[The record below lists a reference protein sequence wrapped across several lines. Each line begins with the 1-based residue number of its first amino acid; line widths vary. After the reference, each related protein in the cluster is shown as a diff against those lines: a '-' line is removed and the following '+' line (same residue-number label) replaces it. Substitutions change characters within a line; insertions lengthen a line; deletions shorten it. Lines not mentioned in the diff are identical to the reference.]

1 VRDIQSVK
9 PLGINAKK
17 KKKNPPRRRENE
29 NLLKS
34 NHKPFHLFSEN
45 SIIT

>member
-9 PLGINAKK
+9 PLGINAK

>member
-17 KKKNPPRRRENE
+17 KKKKTLPEEEKMRI
-29 NLLKS
+29 
-34 NHKPFHLFSEN
+34 F
-45 SIIT
+45 

>member
-17 KKKNPPRRRENE
+17 KKK
-29 NLLKS
+29 
-34 NHKPFHLFSEN
+34 KPTQKKRKLEYFE
-45 SIIT
+45 I

>member
-17 KKKNPPRRRENE
+17 KKKTLPEEEKMRI
-29 NLLKS
+29 
-34 NHKPFHLFSEN
+34 F
-45 SIIT
+45 

>member
-17 KKKNPPRRRENE
+17 KKKKKTLPEEEKMRI
-29 NLLKS
+29 
-34 NHKPFHLFSEN
+34 F
-45 SIIT
+45 